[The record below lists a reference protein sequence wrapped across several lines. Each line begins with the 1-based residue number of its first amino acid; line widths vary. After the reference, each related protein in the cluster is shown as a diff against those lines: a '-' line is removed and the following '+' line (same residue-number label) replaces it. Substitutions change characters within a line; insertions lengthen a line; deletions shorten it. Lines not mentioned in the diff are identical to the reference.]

1 LPGKFTGVEKR
12 QVTEK
17 SLTKEDTMKR
27 TKFLAGTFAVLL
39 FIPAGAQAQVKSI
52 GMKLG
57 GHLCSMCSFSIRKA
71 VSLLDFGPKPEEVK
85 ITDFN
90 QGLSEFKPKSEKP
103 VRFAD
108 LKATL
113 KRAGFKLISAEIAVS
128 GKLTRD
134 DSGWWIEAGVSGQRF
149 ELDGDEL
156 NPGGQTGATAG
167 DFEAIGDWQ
176 TGGKRCEQCE
186 VIRLR
191 SGKREVSRS
200 ETGYVPFPDA
210 NPIRGPFVEVDAAA
224 GAPPAPIWTTT
235 PSLAVYKGGE
245 VTLRYHFTQQHLG
258 ALRVDHHEAR
268 LGFSYTPTPRLQ
280 FEGEVPYHI
289 YDQGSSSAHNSGNVI
304 AWVKY
309 RFYNSLETGG
319 DRQAAIRVGLELPT
333 ASKDVVSDPAT
344 NGDEFLR
351 RQLLRIDGGLSTHVD
366 AAYSRA
372 KRRFVYGA
380 NVEGVMRSEFV
391 GVRMGNEV
399 RLNTDLEYILL
410 PVEYRGPTNE
420 LRLILETNYLHKAR
434 GRIRGNVVPGS
445 SASEYYVAPAIQFAF
460 NPRWVIEGSYQL
472 PVALNT
478 GPRLLRTDRSV
489 MFGVR
494 FMY

>member
-1 LPGKFTGVEKR
+1 MRQVEK
-12 QVTEK
+12 T
-17 SLTKEDTMKR
+17 SITKEATMKR
-27 TKFLAGTFAVLL
+27 TKCLAGLFAVLL
-39 FIPAGAQAQVKSI
+39 FIPADAQAQVKSI

-57 GHLCSMCSFSIRKA
+57 GHLCSMCSFNIRKA

-85 ITDFN
+85 ITDFY
-90 QGLSEFKPKSEKP
+90 QGLCVFAPKSEKP

-113 KRAGFKLISAEIAVS
+113 QKAGFKLISAEITVS
-128 GKLTRD
+128 GKLSRA
-134 DSGWWIEAGVSGQRF
+134 DSGWWIEAGASGQRF
-149 ELDGDEL
+149 ELTGDEL
-156 NPGGQTGATAG
+156 GAEVEKGAASV
-167 DFEAIGDWQ
+167 DFEVIGDWQ
-176 TGGKRCEQCE
+176 TGGKSCEQCE
-186 VIRLR
+186 VIRVR
-191 SGKREVSRS
+191 GGKRGGSRS
-200 ETGYVPFPDA
+200 ETGDAPFLDA
-210 NPIRGPFVEVDAAA
+210 NPIRGPFVEGAAA
-224 GAPPAPIWTTT
+224 GGMPPAPIRTTT

-245 VTLRYHFTQQHLG
+245 VTLRYHFMQQHLG
-258 ALRVDHHEAR
+258 DLRVDHHEAR
-268 LGFSYTPTPRLQ
+268 LGFSYTPTPKLQ

-289 YDQGSSSAHNSGNVI
+289 FNQGSASAHNSGNVI
-304 AWVKY
+304 GWIKY

-319 DRQAAIRVGLELPT
+319 DRQGAIRVGVELPT
-333 ASKDVVSDPAT
+333 ASKNVVGDPAA
-344 NGDEFLR
+344 NEAEFLR
-351 RQLLRIDGGLSTHVD
+351 RQLLRIDGGFSTHVD
-366 AAYSRA
+366 AVYSRA
-372 KRRFVYGA
+372 KRRFIYGA

-420 LRLILETNYLHKAR
+420 LRLILETTYLHKAR
-434 GRIRGNVVPGS
+434 GRINGEVVPGS

-472 PVALNT
+472 PVVLNT

-489 MFGVR
+489 MFGIR

>member
-1 LPGKFTGVEKR
+1 
-12 QVTEK
+12 
-17 SLTKEDTMKR
+17 MKR
-27 TKFLAGTFAVLL
+27 TKCLAGLFAVLL
-39 FIPAGAQAQVKSI
+39 FIPAGAQAQVRSI

-57 GHLCSMCSFSIRKA
+57 GHLCSMCSFNIRKS

-90 QGLSEFKPKSEKP
+90 QGLCVFAPKADKP

-108 LKATL
+108 LNASL
-113 KRAGFKLISAEIAVS
+113 KKAGFKLISAEITVS
-128 GKLTRD
+128 GKLSRD
-134 DSGWWIEAGVSGQRF
+134 NSGWWIEAGASGQRF
-149 ELDGDEL
+149 EL
-156 NPGGQTGATAG
+156 AG
-167 DFEAIGDWQ
+167 DGPGSEVEVGAAGVDFEVIGDWQ
-176 TGGKRCEQCE
+176 TGGKSCEQCE
-186 VIRLR
+186 VIHVR
-191 SGKREVSRS
+191 SGKRGDRHS
-200 ETGYVPFPDA
+200 ETGDDQSLNA
-210 NPIRGPFVEVDAAA
+210 NPIRGPFVEVDAA
-224 GAPPAPIWTTT
+224 GGMPPAPIRTTA

-245 VTLRYHFTQQHLG
+245 VTLRYHFMQQHLG
-258 ALRVDHHEAR
+258 GLRVDHHEAR
-268 LGFSYTPTPRLQ
+268 LGFSYTPTPKLQ

-289 YDQGSSSAHNSGNVI
+289 YSQGSASAHNSGNVI
-304 AWVKY
+304 GWIKY

-319 DRQAAIRVGLELPT
+319 DRQAAIRVGVELPT
-333 ASKDVVSDPAT
+333 ASKNAVGDPAT
-344 NGDEFLR
+344 NADEFLR
-351 RQLLRIDGGLSTHVD
+351 RQLLRIDGGFSTHMD
-366 AAYSRA
+366 AVYSRA

-391 GVRMGNEV
+391 GVRMGNEI

-445 SASEYYVAPAIQFAF
+445 SASEYYVAPAMQFAF

-472 PVALNT
+472 PVVLNT
-478 GPRLLRTDRSV
+478 GPQLLRTDRSV
-489 MFGVR
+489 MFGIR

>member
-1 LPGKFTGVEKR
+1 
-12 QVTEK
+12 
-17 SLTKEDTMKR
+17 
-27 TKFLAGTFAVLL
+27 
-39 FIPAGAQAQVKSI
+39 
-52 GMKLG
+52 
-57 GHLCSMCSFSIRKA
+57 MCSFNIRKT

-85 ITDFN
+85 ITDFS
-90 QGLSEFKPKSEKP
+90 QGHSEFAPKSVKP

-108 LKATL
+108 LKAAL
-113 KRAGFKLISAEIAVS
+113 KKAGFKLISADITVL
-128 GKLTRD
+128 GKLSRD

-149 ELDGDEL
+149 ALDVDEI
-156 NPGGQTGATAG
+156 NPEVQTGATAG

-191 SGKREVSRS
+191 SGKRDARHS
-200 ETGYVPFPDA
+200 ETSDAPFADA
-210 NPIRGPFVEVDAAA
+210 NPIGGPFVEAGAAA
-224 GAPPAPIWTTT
+224 EAPPAPIWTTT

-280 FEGEVPYHI
+280 LEGEVPYHI
-289 YDQGSSSAHNSGNVI
+289 YSQGSASAHNSGNVI

-333 ASKDVVSDPAT
+333 ASKNVVGDPTT

-351 RQLLRIDGGLSTHVD
+351 RQLLQINGGLSTHMD

-380 NVEGVMRSEFV
+380 NIEGVMRSEFV

-420 LRLILETNYLHKAR
+420 LRLILETTYLLKAR
-434 GRIRGNVVPGS
+434 GRINGNVVPGS
-445 SASEYYVAPAIQFAF
+445 SASEYYAAPALQFAF

-472 PVALNT
+472 PVVLNT

>member
-1 LPGKFTGVEKR
+1 MFEECFER
-12 QVTEK
+12 

-52 GMKLG
+52 RMKLG
-57 GHLCSMCSFSIRKA
+57 GHLCSMCSFNIRKA

-85 ITDFN
+85 ITDFY
-90 QGLSEFKPKSEKP
+90 QGLCEFAPKGEKP

-113 KRAGFKLISAEIAVS
+113 KRAGFKLISAEITVS
-128 GKLTRD
+128 GKLSHD
-134 DSGWWIEAGVSGQRF
+134 DSGWWIESVGSGQRF
-149 ELDGDEL
+149 ELAGYG
-156 NPGGQTGATAG
+156 PGAEVEKGAAG
-167 DFEAIGDWQ
+167 VDFELVGDWQ
-176 TGGKRCEQCE
+176 TGSKSCEKCE
-186 VIRLR
+186 VIRVR
-191 SGKREVSRS
+191 SGKIGDRRS
-200 ETGYVPFPDA
+200 ETSDVPFPNA
-210 NPIRGPFVEVDAAA
+210 SPIGGPFVEEDAAA
-224 GAPPAPIWTTT
+224 GMPPAPIRTTT
-235 PSLAVYKGGE
+235 TSLAVYKGGE
-245 VTLRYHFTQQHLG
+245 VTLRYHFMQQHLG
-258 ALRVDHHEAR
+258 DLKVDHHEAR

-289 YDQGSSSAHNSGNVI
+289 YSQGSSSAHNSGNVI
-304 AWVKY
+304 GWIKY

-319 DRQAAIRVGLELPT
+319 DRQAAIRVGIELPT
-333 ASKDVVSDPAT
+333 AGKNVVGDPAT

-351 RQLLRIDGGLSTHVD
+351 RQLLRIDGGLSTHMD
-366 AAYSRA
+366 AVYSRA
-372 KRRFVYGA
+372 RRRFVYGA
-380 NVEGVMRSEFV
+380 NVEGVMRREFE

-420 LRLILETNYLHKAR
+420 LRLILETTYLHKAR
-434 GRIRGNVVPGS
+434 GRINGQVVPGS

-472 PVALNT
+472 PVVLNT

-489 MFGVR
+489 MFGIR